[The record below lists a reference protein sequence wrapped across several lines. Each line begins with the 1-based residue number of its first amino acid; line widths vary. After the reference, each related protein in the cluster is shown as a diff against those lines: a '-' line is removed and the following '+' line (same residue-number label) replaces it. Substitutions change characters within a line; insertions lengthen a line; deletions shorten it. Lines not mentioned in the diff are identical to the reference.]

1 MSISQLENK
10 KWISSLNPHKEFGL
24 RIDALNFDKRIRLE
38 HERNAMDSQV
48 KDARRLTDLI
58 ESWYRLHGQNLR
70 DGKGRYQK
78 LHIINDKLGKPIAS
92 MITTETFAHYR
103 EARSKEV
110 TTATVNREHTYL
122 RALFNELKRL
132 GVIDY
137 ENPLQHIRQFKEKDH
152 KLRFL
157 TSDEIDALLLACK
170 YSNSDSVLL
179 VVKICLAT
187 GARWSEAEEL
197 RASQLIGN
205 QITFT
210 NTKSN
215 KNRHVPIS
223 SELSEELNQLG
234 KVGDER
240 FFTGCIG
247 GYQNAI
253 KKAKIQLPRGQQS
266 HVLRHT
272 FASHFVMNGGNIVV
286 LKDILG
292 HSSITTT
299 MRYSHLSPD
308 YLNDAVSLNPLNNP
322 AI

>member
-1 MSISQLENK
+1 MNQLENK
-10 KWISSLNPHKEFGL
+10 KWVSNLNPHKEFIL
-24 RIDALNFDKRIRLE
+24 RIDALNFDKRIQLE

-48 KDARRLTDLI
+48 NDARRLTDLI
-58 ESWYRLHGQNLR
+58 EVWYRLHGQNLR

-103 EARSKEV
+103 EARSREV
-110 TTATVNREHTYL
+110 STATVNREHTYL

-223 SELSEELNQLG
+223 PELSEELYQLG

>member
-1 MSISQLENK
+1 MSISQLDNK

-24 RIDALNFDKRIRLE
+24 RIDALNFDKRIQLE

-70 DGKGRYQK
+70 DGKGRYHK

-223 SELSEELNQLG
+223 SELSEELHQLG